1 MPCSEAFW
9 HAFWPTLG
17 TVLGLLPLLGAVGS
31 IIAAVIYWQDR
42 DARRAAANL
51 GPRIAYLEGRL
62 LPFDEARRQ
71 RERAGG

>member
-1 MPCSEAFW
+1 MPCSEEFW

-17 TVLGLLPLLGAVGS
+17 TVLGLLPLLAVVCGS
-31 IIAAVIYWQDR
+31 IAAWTYWQDR
-42 DARRAAANL
+42 HERRALANL
-51 GPRIAYLEGRL
+51 GPRVAYLEGRL